1 MAELDRVREEIAYL
15 KYWQGIFV
23 VTDISLIGWLLSGSG
38 EVTRPSILA
47 FIAVVMLS
55 FPYLGSAPAN
65 RTAHKADR
73 DTVMIETLATIAM
86 VIFVLVILGIGLDA
100 ARRK

>member
-1 MAELDRVREEIAYL
+1 MAELDRLREQIAYL

-38 EVTRPSILA
+38 EVTRQSILA

-55 FPYLGSAPAN
+55 FGIWVLH
-65 RTAHKADR
+65 RE
-73 DTVMIETLATIAM
+73 IERRIRQIGTL
-86 VIFVLVILGIGLDA
+86 
-100 ARRK
+100 

>member
-47 FIAVVMLS
+47 FVAVVMLS
-55 FPYLGSAPAN
+55 FGIWVLH
-65 RTAHKADR
+65 RQ
-73 DTVMIETLATIAM
+73 IERRIRQIGTL
-86 VIFVLVILGIGLDA
+86 
-100 ARRK
+100 